1 MVETL
6 TVAGSFIRE
15 FGMATLAFL
24 AGGYGVWHLVGMMRE
39 DLRQA
44 HEDLKESREENK
56 RLQAQILELSKS
68 AILTISDL
76 TKITEEFSPAVS
88 ALGTAQKEHLT
99 HCAES
104 LKEHLSH
111 KLELLQKILEG
122 NK

>member
-1 MVETL
+1 MAEFL
-6 TVAGSFIRE
+6 QVAGGFLRE
-15 FGMATLAFL
+15 FGLGTLVVL
-24 AGGYGVWHLVGMMRE
+24 AGGYAVWRLFHAMH
-39 DLRQA
+39 A
-44 HEDLKESREENK
+44 DLKEAREENR

-104 LKEHLSH
+104 LKEHLNH
-111 KLELLQKILEG
+111 KLELLQKILE
-122 NK
+122 KA